1 MNAGCISVRNI
12 GQENEQ
18 TEFKKSTGELKEGV
32 ISIVSILNKHGSGEL
47 YFGVKN
53 NGDVIGQDVSDTTLR
68 DISRAIKEHIRPKIY
83 PSIDEKVFG
92 DKTVVCVKFEGHN
105 RPYLAYNVP
114 RMRVADEDLVLDQ
127 DTYHDMLR
135 QRDAEKTW
143 ESKES
148 KYTVEDIVEKDFK
161 LYLKRAKEVKRI
173 TFESEEPAVVLE
185 KLELLAEDG
194 IHLLNAGAVLF
205 CNSSM
210 NDVQMAK
217 FATDVKATFTD
228 IRREDRGSI
237 IGLARVCEQYIIDAM
252 DWKADIIGLKRVETP
267 EIPVEAVR
275 EAIINSYGHREYNN
289 NQCNEID
296 VFKNRIEIH
305 TTGGFPKGHTPE
317 EFLDGNKK
325 AIRRNKLITGV
336 LYYSDDMETFATGLK
351 RIKDLCDEAGCRVE
365 FRTEV
370 DDFVV
375 AFYRNLREEW
385 NRSGDNRQSNLG
397 GIPQDALQD
406 TDQDETNAGKSL
418 GSTTQRLPRDY
429 PETTQT
435 KAGLIKEIMR
445 KEPEILIP
453 AIAERVGLTVDGVK
467 YHIKKLKASGEIE
480 REGGDY
486 GGRWKVND
494 I

>member
-1 MNAGCISVRNI
+1 MDNLLGFAYNMSVDQNVGDDCVHNI
-12 GQENEQ
+12 GEENEQ

-32 ISIVSILNKHGSGEL
+32 ISIASILNKHGSGEL

-53 NGDVIGQDVSDTTLR
+53 NGDVIGQDISDATLR
-68 DISRAIKEHIRPKIY
+68 DISRAISDHIRPKIY
-83 PSIDEKVFG
+83 PTVDKKVYG
-92 DKTVVCVKFEGHN
+92 DKMVAYVKFEGNN

-135 QRDAEKTW
+135 KRDAEKSW
-143 ESKES
+143 ELKES

-161 LYLKRAKEVKRI
+161 LYLKRAKEANRI
-173 TFESEEPAVVLE
+173 TFDSEEPAVVLE
-185 KLELLAEDG
+185 KLDLLAEDG

-217 FATDVKATFTD
+217 FATDVKVTFTD

-275 EAIINSYGHREYNN
+275 EAIINSYGHRVYNN

-325 AIRRNKLITGV
+325 AIRRNKLITSV

-385 NRSGDNRQSNLG
+385 NSVAAGDKDGVDQSSDLDGTN
-397 GIPQDALQD
+397 QD
-406 TDQDETNAGKSL
+406 TPQVAGQDETISGESL
-418 GSTTQRLPRDY
+418 DGTTLRLPKDYPETTQRLPR
-429 PETTQT
+429 QR
-435 KAGLIKEIMR
+435 R
-445 KEPEILIP
+445 K
-453 AIAERVGLTVDGVK
+453 
-467 YHIKKLKASGEIE
+467 
-480 REGGDY
+480 
-486 GGRWKVND
+486 
-494 I
+494 

>member
-1 MNAGCISVRNI
+1 MGVINI

-18 TEFKKSTGELKEGV
+18 VEYKKSTAELKEGV
-32 ISIVSILNKHGSGEL
+32 ISMVAILNKHGSGEL

-53 NGDVIGQDVSDTTLR
+53 NGDVVGQQITDKTLR
-68 DISRAIKEHIRPKIY
+68 DISQEISSHVRPVIY
-83 PSIDEKVFG
+83 PEVVIKKFE
-92 DKTVVCVKFEGHN
+92 DKEVAYVKFEGK
-105 RPYLAYNVP
+105 RKPYLAYHIP
-114 RMRVADEDLVLDQ
+114 RIRVADEDKVMDQ
-127 DTYHDMLR
+127 DTYNDMLKE
-135 QRDAEKTW
+135 RDASKTW
-143 ESKES
+143 ESQES
-148 KYTVEDIVEKDFK
+148 KYTVKDIIEADFRTY
-161 LYLKRAKEVKRI
+161 LYRAKEAKRI

-205 CNSSM
+205 CNSTM

-237 IGLARVCEQYIIDAM
+237 IGLSKVCEQYIIDAM

-275 EAIINSYGHREYNN
+275 EAIINSFGHRLYDN

-351 RIKDLCDEAGCRVE
+351 RIKDLCDEAGCKVE
-365 FRTEV
+365 FRMEL

-375 AFYRNLREEW
+375 VFYRNLREGW
-385 NRSGDNRQSNLG
+385 NNVKKTNNLG
-397 GIPQDALQD
+397 GTPQDTPQD
-406 TDQDETNAGKSL
+406 KHGAEDGRIVNMIVEYCREAR
-418 GSTTQRLPRDY
+418 STQ
-429 PETTQT
+429 
-435 KAGLIKEIMR
+435 
-445 KEPEILIP
+445 EILAHLGLKDRKNLMGYIQTLLEEGRIARTIP
-453 AIAERVGLTVDGVK
+453 DKPTSRNQKYVIAM
-467 YHIKKLKASGEIE
+467 KKDS
-480 REGGDY
+480 
-486 GGRWKVND
+486 
-494 I
+494 